1 MKKKI
6 LIYTIVYNHE
16 KFIEKTLS
24 RIPDAIYEN
33 YDCEILVSDDK
44 SSDNTRNVLKQFSS
58 NFEKK
63 AKITICTMRKNQGM
77 GGNQKIG
84 YYYAI
89 KNKFDIVVLL
99 HGDGQYAPEYLPKLL
114 ENFNDATNDAVFGSR
129 MMQAGAAIQ
138 GGMPLY
144 KYYGNKILTSI
155 QNFLLKSNLSEFHS
169 GYRIYRVNVL
179 EKIYFEK
186 NSNYY
191 DFDTEIIVQLLTK
204 KFKIK
209 EVSIP
214 TFYGDEISYVNGIKY
229 AIKIIFFTVIS
240 QFHEFKI
247 IEIKKLLRRKS
258 ISHNDI
264 CEDLKEI
271 ENIFN
276 ESIKI

>member
-114 ENFNDATNDAVFGSR
+114 ENFNECIILLDSFINEPNSESLLILFKISLKSSIFKVINFR
-129 MMQAGAAIQ
+129 F
-138 GGMPLY
+138 
-144 KYYGNKILTSI
+144 GNK
-155 QNFLLKSNLSEFHS
+155 
-169 GYRIYRVNVL
+169 
-179 EKIYFEK
+179 
-186 NSNYY
+186 
-191 DFDTEIIVQLLTK
+191 
-204 KFKIK
+204 
-209 EVSIP
+209 
-214 TFYGDEISYVNGIKY
+214 
-229 AIKIIFFTVIS
+229 
-240 QFHEFKI
+240 
-247 IEIKKLLRRKS
+247 
-258 ISHNDI
+258 
-264 CEDLKEI
+264 
-271 ENIFN
+271 
-276 ESIKI
+276 